1 MISAFRSEP
10 GPLYSVYFAPRGYVR
25 MTQMGMQIAQRH
37 LHTFDRLIGII
48 GDSGSGKSLLVS
60 GMFPGLELTNDD
72 GGVNVR
78 PLPLLEVGGEGFY
91 QPHTYHLDVRFE
103 QAFTQPHVLA
113 QKVRE
118 ALDAGRRVVVE
129 HFELLYPLLG
139 VNAQLLIG
147 IGDEI
152 IVCRPTLFGP
162 EPEDI
167 AAIVHKSIKFR
178 RMAHSAEDLTE
189 QFLYRNGILW
199 KEYEHDDVRH
209 GFILRFKQ
217 EPQIELADL
226 ENYVRDK
233 IAQNL
238 SISYVD
244 NDHIRVGEDL
254 HRCTGP
260 RMHVSSTGKIENFRV
275 LPQIHYDVLM
285 DRHLLVGLVGEER
298 AKGIRDINKIYQL

>member
-1 MISAFRSEP
+1 
-10 GPLYSVYFAPRGYVR
+10 

-48 GDSGSGKSLLVS
+48 GDAGSGKSLLVS

-72 GGVNVR
+72 SGVNVR
-78 PLPLLEVGGEGFY
+78 PLPLLEVSEDGFY

-113 QKVRE
+113 QAVLN
-118 ALDAGRRVVVE
+118 ALSAGRRVVVE
-129 HFELLYPLLG
+129 HFELIYPLLN

-167 AAIVHKSIKFR
+167 ADIVHKSIKYR
-178 RMAHSAEDLTE
+178 RMAHSAEDLSE
-189 QFLYRNGILW
+189 RFLDKQGIKD

-209 GFILRFKQ
+209 GFMLRFRQ
-217 EPQIELADL
+217 QPQFDLAML
-226 ENYVRDK
+226 ENYVKSKIERD
-233 IAQNL
+233 L
-238 SISYVD
+238 PISYVD

-275 LPQIHYDVLM
+275 LPQVHYDVLT
-285 DRHLLVGLVGEER
+285 DTYLLVGLVGDEK
-298 AKGIRDINKIYQL
+298 AKGIRDLNKIDKL